1 MEGMWT
7 IVLFGA
13 VVPAGMMATL
23 ALLDRRAA
31 SREHVRSGLGTRR
44 ATTGSWPRQ
53 GRRWTS

>member
-1 MEGMWT
+1 MEGLWT

-23 ALLDRRAA
+23 ALLDRRA
-31 SREHVRSGLGTRR
+31 SREHVGSGPGMRP

>member
-1 MEGMWT
+1 MEGLWT

-13 VVPAGMMATL
+13 VVPAGIMAAI

-31 SREHVRSGLGTRR
+31 REHHCSGIVVRHTLARGWRR
-44 ATTGSWPRQ
+44 E

>member
-1 MEGMWT
+1 MEGLWT

-31 SREHVRSGLGTRR
+31 RDHHGSGIVMRR
-44 ATTGSWPRQ
+44 ATTGGWPRG